1 MILAK
6 RVEVLELGKISG
18 YGLPILFNCPA
29 GASYAQGVTSFN
41 VLNFIIWFDITMQCL
56 KQRQDIGHFPTK
68 IAGCLNNYSFNRTK
82 FPGILI
88 MISELLPAIY
98 TLKLLLVFHLQH
110 FYVFY

>member
-1 MILAK
+1 MMILAK

-56 KQRQDIGHFPTK
+56 K
-68 IAGCLNNYSFNRTK
+68 
-82 FPGILI
+82 
-88 MISELLPAIY
+88 
-98 TLKLLLVFHLQH
+98 
-110 FYVFY
+110 